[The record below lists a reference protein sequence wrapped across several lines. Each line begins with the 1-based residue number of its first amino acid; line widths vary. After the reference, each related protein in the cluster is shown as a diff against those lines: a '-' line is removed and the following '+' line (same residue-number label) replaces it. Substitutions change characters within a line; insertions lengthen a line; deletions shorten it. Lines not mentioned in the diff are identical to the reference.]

1 MTLTIMDDL
10 DQGTDEWLEARRG
23 MVTASV
29 IGQLITPKTIR
40 PASNPVARA
49 LVMKLAAE
57 RLSGYVDSVFVSND
71 MVRGTLEEPIARAL
85 YSEHYAPVTQTGFM
99 VLEEFGC
106 KLGYSPDG
114 LVGDDGLIEIKSRRP
129 KKHLQTILND
139 EVPPENMAQCQTGL
153 YVSGR
158 EWIDYVSFCGGM
170 PLFVKRVYGDA
181 EWCDAIAGTTR
192 DTERAI
198 AEMTAKYEK
207 AIIGLAPTE
216 RTNLDQEIVI

>member
-10 DQGTDEWLEARRG
+10 EQGSDEWLEARRG
-23 MVTASV
+23 MLTASI
-29 IGQLITPKTIR
+29 IGQLITPKTTK
-40 PASNPVARA
+40 PAHNPSARA
-49 LVMKLAAE
+49 CVMKLAAE
-57 RLSGYVDSVFVSND
+57 RISGYVDPVWVSAD
-71 MVRGTLEEPIARAL
+71 MERGTMEEPIARDL
-85 YSEHYAPVTQTGFM
+85 YAERYAPVSQTGFM

-106 KLGYSPDG
+106 QLGYSPDG

-129 KKHLQTILND
+129 KKQLQTILSD
-139 EVPPENMAQCQTGL
+139 AVPPENMAQCQTGL

-181 EWCDAIAGTTR
+181 EWADAIAGTTR

-198 AEMTAKYEK
+198 AEMTEKYKK

-216 RTNLDQEIVI
+216 RTNFNQEIVI